1 MFNNSSSATLKIAI
15 IGSFASLCWGMN
27 YVALKLVSNEMP
39 AFLILTLRVILT
51 TLLLLPFT
59 KLPKSDLKR
68 IFFFS
73 LSQYILCSGL
83 CTLGTALTNGSIGS
97 LVTQLSIPF
106 SFILSWVYFKEKLL
120 IKQLLG
126 CIISFIGLAILIGIS
141 EVPPDLLGIV
151 ILSLG
156 GFFSA
161 LASMQVKKLKHHP
174 LLGVMCLA
182 SLLAIPQALIL
193 SLFLE
198 NNHWE
203 HLRAVSLKSYLAI
216 TFIVISSFG
225 ANYLWN
231 RLIRDYPISTVIP
244 YGLLVPIFGVI
255 LSIFALDEPLTLSI
269 LVGGIII
276 IIGISVLTLQKRG
289 VPAPAKELI

>member
-1 MFNNSSSATLKIAI
+1 
-15 IGSFASLCWGMN
+15 
-27 YVALKLVSNEMP
+27 
-39 AFLILTLRVILT
+39 
-51 TLLLLPFT
+51 
-59 KLPKSDLKR
+59 
-68 IFFFS
+68 
-73 LSQYILCSGL
+73 
-83 CTLGTALTNGSIGS
+83 
-97 LVTQLSIPF
+97 
-106 SFILSWVYFKEKLL
+106 
-120 IKQLLG
+120 
-126 CIISFIGLAILIGIS
+126 
-141 EVPPDLLGIV
+141 
-151 ILSLG
+151 
-156 GFFSA
+156 
-161 LASMQVKKLKHHP
+161 MQVKKLKHHP